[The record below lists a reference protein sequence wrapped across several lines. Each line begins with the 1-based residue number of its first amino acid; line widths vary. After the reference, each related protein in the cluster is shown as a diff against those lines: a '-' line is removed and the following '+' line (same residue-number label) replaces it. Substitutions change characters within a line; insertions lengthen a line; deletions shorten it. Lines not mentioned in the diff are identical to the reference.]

1 MKKRF
6 FALMLSMIVIFSASS
21 VITTTAEA
29 TSSNSNVILSI
40 PWNLINKCGHQSVSG
55 PCQAYCWS
63 YCRIILD
70 NRSHKYIEYWTSDG
84 AKLPSAA
91 NYNDGQTANTKAAL
105 LKIVYENINLG
116 RPVVL
121 RVVGSSGWSYHFVVA
136 VGYRAGCDFNNL
148 SEKDILILDP
158 ANKSI
163 KESAG
168 SNETYS
174 YLNSHTLSGNRYWTA
189 KSGGVKTISSNSK
202 TESDTSITNKP
213 TMPTVS
219 SSTGGN
225 WIVTIPANYKL
236 PLYFSAESTSTAGKY
251 VSAKSSSYQI
261 VCTKRATLSN
271 GSVRY
276 YALFNSTNDPYW
288 FVYGNGMTIQN
299 MDTSKTF
306 KITFDPIS
314 GTVSSANK
322 TVSTNSTYGTLPT
335 PVRNGYIFDGW
346 YTTKSGG
353 TKITASTTVN
363 LTSDQTLYAH
373 WTSVKT
379 YTVTF
384 DANGGSIDQTTRNIQ
399 AGSPIGALPTPN
411 RSGYK
416 FIGWK
421 DVKEGSG
428 MIVNSET
435 FIVEGDLKLYA
446 NWSKIEED
454 NTVTISFNANGGS
467 VTPSVKTIK
476 VGESYGNLPTPSRDG
491 YVFDGWYT
499 ASQDGSRITS
509 STVATKNLT
518 LYAYWSANTPKK
530 VYTIYFDVNGGM
542 NSSRQSKTV
551 TAGKPYGAFP
561 VPARNGYSFDG
572 WYTSQSGGE
581 KIYESMIVNIDSDQ
595 TLYAH
600 WSKEAKT
607 YTVVFDPNGGSV
619 SPQTKTV
626 TAGFAYGELP
636 MPTYDGFIFLG
647 WYTGKTKIT
656 SSSIYDLN
664 RDITL
669 YAQWEREQLQ
679 DEIESPPESSLKI
692 EGLNVSVSQ
701 KGIIP
706 QYIVS
711 SNYPINYLWT
721 SLNDPNGDLIQGGN
735 TSFNPAYKIYE
746 TDDSGIIYSFALF
759 QSMDAYREY
768 SFTVEARD
776 ESGKAVT
783 ATATFVMPFSIK
795 NGEIVP

>member
-1 MKKRF
+1 MKTRIICLISAVYLIFSCQTTATAATNHTYYSQKNLTYEGKNLGNSMCFCSSVAMVLTDAGIPTTPVDIYVYNGKTPYTKAFSSIAKDFGATYQNFDVRT
-6 FALMLSMIVIFSASS
+6 LSAEKKEEKLKSLLKSGNYPQGFIVYGGGHMIVARKIENDTIYFDDPAVGCCLTIDKCTQTKWRNITYFGCFTKGRSAGNQSTPKEDS
-21 VITTTAEA
+21 P
-29 TSSNSNVILSI
+29 L
-40 PWNLINKCGHQSVSG
+40 PSVS
-55 PCQAYCWS
+55 
-63 YCRIILD
+63 D
-70 NRSHKYIEYWTSDG
+70 
-84 AKLPSAA
+84 
-91 NYNDGQTANTKAAL
+91 TA
-105 LKIVYENINLG
+105 
-116 RPVVL
+116 
-121 RVVGSSGWSYHFVVA
+121 S
-136 VGYRAGCDFNNL
+136 
-148 SEKDILILDP
+148 
-158 ANKSI
+158 
-163 KESAG
+163 
-168 SNETYS
+168 
-174 YLNSHTLSGNRYWTA
+174 
-189 KSGGVKTISSNSK
+189 
-202 TESDTSITNKP
+202 
-213 TMPTVS
+213 
-219 SSTGGN
+219 GN
-225 WIVTIPANYKL
+225 WIITIPANYKL
-236 PLYFSAESTSTAGKY
+236 LLYSNANSASSSGKY

-299 MDTSKTF
+299 TDTYKTF
-306 KITFDPIS
+306 KITFNPNS

-322 TVSTNSTYGTLPT
+322 TVSQNSTYGTLPT
-335 PVRNGYIFDGW
+335 PIRNGYIFDGW

-399 AGSPIGALPTPN
+399 AGSPIGALPTPT

-467 VTPSVKTIK
+467 VSPSVKTIK

-509 STVATKNLT
+509 STVATKNQT

-551 TAGKPYGAFP
+551 TAGKPYGTFP

-636 MPTYDGFIFLG
+636 IPTYDGFIFLG

-656 SSSIYDLN
+656 SSSTYDLN

-679 DEIESPPESSLKI
+679 DEIESSPESSLKI

-706 QYIVS
+706 QYTVS

-746 TDDSGIIYSFALF
+746 TDDSGIVYSFALF
-759 QSMDAYREY
+759 QSMDANREY